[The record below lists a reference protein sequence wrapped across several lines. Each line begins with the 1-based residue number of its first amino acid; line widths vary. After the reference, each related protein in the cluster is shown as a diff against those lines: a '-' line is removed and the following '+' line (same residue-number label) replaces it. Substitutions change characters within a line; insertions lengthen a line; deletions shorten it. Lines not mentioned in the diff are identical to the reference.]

1 MADGLRADG
10 FLVALFVALLVA
22 DFGFHAGVAFLAL
35 DLRLAGLVGLLRGD
49 HAGFLAGDFAGDLAG
64 LFPLYLFFSGSS
76 MTTSPTTAIESDL
89 SDSAAF

>member
-10 FLVALFVALLVA
+10 FLVALFIALLVA

-76 MTTSPTTAIESDL
+76 MTTSPTTSIESDL